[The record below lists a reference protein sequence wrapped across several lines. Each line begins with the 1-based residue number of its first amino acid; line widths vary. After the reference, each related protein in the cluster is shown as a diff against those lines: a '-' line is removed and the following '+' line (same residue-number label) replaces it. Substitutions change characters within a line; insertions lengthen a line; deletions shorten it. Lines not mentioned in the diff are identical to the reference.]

1 MNREDLSALR
11 IKFGR
16 FDWEERRCLAEA
28 MLLLVLA
35 AVALRILPLRLLGRI
50 AAAGPFGAS
59 PPTPERSEVLTWM
72 VGWAIDRAAKRSP
85 LRALCFEQGMAAQ
98 IMLRRRGIDSTLL
111 YGIAAMPGSS
121 RSIRAH
127 VWIETAQFPVIGAP
141 EPGVF
146 ALLATWPRGRRAI
159 WADCAA

>member
-1 MNREDLSALR
+1 MNGDNLAALR
-11 IKFGR
+11 RKFAR
-16 FDWEERRCLAEA
+16 FDWEERRCLVEA
-28 MLLLVLA
+28 LLLLMLA
-35 AVALRILPLRLLGRI
+35 AVAVRILPLTVLGRV
-50 AAAGPFGAS
+50 ASAGPFGAS
-59 PPTPERSEVLTWM
+59 PQTPERSEVLIWM

-111 YGIAAMPGSS
+111 YGVAALPGSS
-121 RSIRAH
+121 RPIRAH

-141 EPGVF
+141 EPGIF
-146 ALLATWPRGRRAI
+146 ALLATWPQGRRAI